1 VSSRPAVLSSL
12 LIALLYAIA
21 VGFGMSA
28 TGRPADPTA
37 LTVGSDPKHSVI
49 PSGFVGISLE
59 TWALESYAGTDPG
72 KLNPLLIRLLSAIS
86 PDAGV
91 IRIGGSSADATWWPV
106 RGMTRPP
113 GVSVTIDG
121 RWLAVARALA
131 DRTRSHMILDVN
143 LEDPDPR
150 VSVAESRALLAGVG
164 RRRTAAL
171 ELGNEPE
178 LWGSWSW
185 YRTSTGRQVMA
196 RRRHYDMTDYAR
208 DSARF
213 AKAIP
218 SVPLAG
224 PTDWAPKWLARLH
237 QFIAAVPRVRLVTLH
252 RYPLAHCFTK
262 RSAPQFPTIAHL
274 FTTGESNLLTW
285 GLAGAVATAH
295 AHQLP
300 LRLDEL
306 NSVSCSGAP
315 GISNTFASALWALDA
330 LFTVAQLGVDGV
342 NIHTFPG
349 AKYALYDF
357 THSQAGWQARVHPE
371 YYGVLL
377 FTRAAPPG
385 SRLLRLSWTSWG
397 PLRAWATRGPD
408 RHIRVVLI
416 NQGLLHGRTVAIRIP
431 GGTTP
436 ASVVRL
442 EAPSVYA
449 TTGIT
454 IGGQTFGDTTATALL
469 GGTKQTET
477 ITPSKRGVYRITLP
491 PASAALLTV
500 GAG

>member
-1 VSSRPAVLSSL
+1 
-12 LIALLYAIA
+12 
-21 VGFGMSA
+21 MSA

-237 QFIAAVPRVRLVTLH
+237 QFIAAVPRVRHVTLH

-295 AHQLP
+295 AHQ
-300 LRLDEL
+300 
-306 NSVSCSGAP
+306 
-315 GISNTFASALWALDA
+315 W
-330 LFTVAQLGVDGV
+330 
-342 NIHTFPG
+342 
-349 AKYALYDF
+349 
-357 THSQAGWQARVHPE
+357 
-371 YYGVLL
+371 
-377 FTRAAPPG
+377 
-385 SRLLRLSWTSWG
+385 LLRLSWTSWG